1 MCSMLHTL
9 SHRIF
14 LRRQEVALLLITMVW
29 GAAFLVIHIGLAHSG
44 PLFFVGL
51 RFAVAGAVCL
61 LVFRGCM
68 RHLTWL
74 EVRGGCA
81 IGVAIFLGYSLQTYG
96 LTFITIS
103 QSAFITALYVPA
115 VPLFQWLVM
124 RSVPHPMAWIGVA
137 LALSGLFLLSGVDPL
152 DTQVLGTGELL
163 TLLGALAIAAEIVL
177 IGKYAGRVDPRR
189 VTVVQLVAASVLAFA
204 AMPAANEGIPAFSW
218 VGLAC
223 AGGLGVASVLIQW
236 VMNWAQRE
244 VSPTRATL
252 IYASEPIWGAAIGR
266 LVGERLPPLALLG
279 GMLVVLAV
287 LVSEWRPGR
296 RKAN

>member
-1 MCSMLHTL
+1 MLHTL

-29 GAAFLVIHIGLAHSG
+29 GTAFLVIHIGLAHSG

-124 RSVPHPMAWIGVA
+124 RSAPHPMAWIGVA
-137 LALSGLFLLSGVDPL
+137 LALSGLLLLSGVDPL
-152 DTQVLGTGELL
+152 DTLVLGTGELL

-189 VTVVQLVAASVLAFA
+189 VTVVQLVATSVLAFA
-204 AMPAANEGIPAFSW
+204 AMPAANEEIPAFSW
-218 VGLAC
+218 VGLA
-223 AGGLGVASVLIQW
+223 
-236 VMNWAQRE
+236 
-244 VSPTRATL
+244 
-252 IYASEPIWGAAIGR
+252 WGAAIGR
-266 LVGERLPPLALLG
+266 LVGERLPPLALFG

-296 RKAN
+296 RKAKVRAEHSSPPAHGQHPHSRRHQRQQDQTPRAQGGNRGHPCR

>member
-1 MCSMLHTL
+1 MALHIVHFIGPINANSACTVRNL
-9 SHRIF
+9 CLQALQSGASEIELHMSTEGGNMTAGFALYFF
-14 LRRQEVALLLITMVW
+14 LKSLPLPLTT
-29 GAAFLVIHIGLAHSG
+29 HNIGS
-44 PLFFVGL
+44 VES
-51 RFAVAGAVCL
+51 V
-61 LVFRGCM
+61 
-68 RHLTWL
+68 
-74 EVRGGCA
+74 
-81 IGVAIFLGYSLQTYG
+81 GVAIFLGYSLQTYG

-124 RSVPHPMAWIGVA
+124 RSAPHPMAWIGVA
-137 LALSGLFLLSGVDPL
+137 LAVSGLLLLSGVDPL

-189 VTVVQLVAASVLAFA
+189 VTVVQLIAASVLAFA

-296 RKAN
+296 RQAN